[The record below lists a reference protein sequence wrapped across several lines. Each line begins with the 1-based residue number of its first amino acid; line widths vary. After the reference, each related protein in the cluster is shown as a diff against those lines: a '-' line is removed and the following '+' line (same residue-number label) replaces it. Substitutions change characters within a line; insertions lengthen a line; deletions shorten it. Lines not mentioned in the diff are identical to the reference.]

1 MCKEKDFEKKLLDF
15 VTVELMELFQ
25 TETREIFK
33 LEERDPRLVFFEKCF
48 YNEYKKIL
56 VEQKNSTSYE
66 YYLFSCKS
74 LNRQP
79 SKTLKKV
86 LIDSNIAPDG
96 LMPKPKIKDQMKKKD
111 KTIYSTVVIL
121 IPKELPKLL
130 YSLIDDLGLKELIEK
145 EAFLES
151 MLSLFKKHFNPKR
164 KELSLRTISKE
175 ELLKEIKLLL
185 LTNSSTKPRYLIDE
199 SIIDAYYI

>member
-15 VTVELMELFQ
+15 VTVELMELFRN
-25 TETREIFK
+25 ETSEIFK
-33 LEERDPRLVFFEKCF
+33 LEERDSRLIFFEKCF
-48 YNEYKKIL
+48 YEEIKKIL

-74 LNRQP
+74 LNRLP

-96 LMPKPKIKDQMKKKD
+96 LMPEPKIKDQMKKKD
-111 KTIYSTVVIL
+111 KTIYSTVVML
-121 IPKELPKLL
+121 IPKELPNLL
-130 YSLIDDLGLKELIEK
+130 YSVIDDLGLKELIEK
-145 EAFLES
+145 EVFLES

-164 KELSLRTISKE
+164 NELSLRTIPKE

-185 LTNSSTKPRYLIDE
+185 LNSSCIKPRYLIDE